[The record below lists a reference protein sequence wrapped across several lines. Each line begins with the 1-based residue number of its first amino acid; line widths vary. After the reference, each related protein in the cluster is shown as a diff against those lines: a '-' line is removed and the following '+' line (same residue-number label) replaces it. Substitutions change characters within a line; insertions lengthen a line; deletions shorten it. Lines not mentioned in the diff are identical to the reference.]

1 MTQLAH
7 IAHYIN
13 GAVANG
19 SSTRTQPVYNPAT
32 GAVTG
37 NVSLANVADVNAA
50 VAVADEGGADALI
63 AAMESINGQPFGGFN
78 VNFSKSD
85 HAASTFVEMSMLTG
99 DGRVRT

>member
-1 MTQLAH
+1 MTQAH

-50 VAVADEGGADALI
+50 VA
-63 AAMESINGQPFGGFN
+63 AAQKPFPLGPTP
-78 VNFSKSD
+78 
-85 HAASTFVEMSMLTG
+85 HPCAAPV
-99 DGRVRT
+99 